1 MPRSKVTRS
10 KRKSDQSKKIFLT
23 SIGELKAARHKKNK
37 LELYTQIIELL
48 SKGYYKSEIAKELG
62 ISKQRV
68 HYMCKKLEREGFII
82 RDYRTSIVAYRV
94 YKRAWYNYI
103 RSIEVKEKEL
113 GVAKSSVH
121 FLKFRFPVLGVRK
134 RLRRKH
140 LTTPQGIGIDI
151 NNRSIIV
158 WVPRHMVDSDKNRRA
173 VAFDKVANAAITAFI
188 VASGVAHR
196 LGLRIGECELIPPIH
211 VSGEFYMD
219 FSRGVLELEREIF
232 GKTVPD
238 ELPKRQ
244 LDYYI

>member
-1 MPRSKVTRS
+1 
-10 KRKSDQSKKIFLT
+10 LT

-68 HYMCKKLEREGFII
+68 HYMCKKLEQEGFII

-113 GVAKSSVH
+113 GAKSSVH

-134 RLRRKH
+134 RLKRKH
-140 LTTPQGIGIDI
+140 LTTSQGIGIDI
-151 NNRSIIV
+151 NNR
-158 WVPRHMVDSDKNRRA
+158 RHMVDSDKNRRA